1 MEPQKPKEKLEMM
14 QRGESTDASEVEEY
28 EKLLSQRFTR
38 DPDAPVPE
46 SPQQGDQDDRSRLRE
61 LYRKFAKRIK
71 P

>member
-1 MEPQKPKEKLEMM
+1 MEPMKPKEKLEIM

-28 EKLLSQRFTR
+28 EKLLSQRFTT

-46 SPQQGDQDDRSRLRE
+46 SAQQGVQDDRSRLRE

>member
-14 QRGESTDASEVEEY
+14 QRGESADASEVEEY
-28 EKLLSQRFTR
+28 EKLLSQRFTT

-46 SPQQGDQDDRSRLRE
+46 SAQQGAQDDRSRLRE
-61 LYRKFAKRIK
+61 LYRKFAKRFK